1 LCMNI
6 IEILHRERS
15 SGLRQAETDD
25 MSFLFSVLG
34 KLSSPFRSFPHSA
47 GDSHPQTEP
56 I

>member
-1 LCMNI
+1 MNV
-6 IEILHRERS
+6 IEVFHPEES

-47 GDSHPQTEP
+47 GDSHPEAEP